1 MNRILVTTATLF
13 LMGIAFAFPPNLSAE
28 EDTNCQI
35 RARKPVY
42 LEARYS
48 RGGRKA
54 PTIRRKGDIIWSG
67 NLRRGGI
74 VSVTATSGWVHMTYM
89 DLTKQDPRSE
99 NRRSI
104 CQNGNVILVPR

>member
-1 MNRILVTTATLF
+1 MNRILTTTAALV
-13 LMGIAFAFPPNLSAE
+13 LMVIAFAFPPNLSAE

-35 RARKPVY
+35 KARKPVY

-54 PTIRRKGDIIWSG
+54 PTIRRKGEIIWSG

>member
-1 MNRILVTTATLF
+1 MIRNLTITVAIA
-13 LMGIAFAFPPNLSAE
+13 LMGIAFTFPSILSAE

-35 RARKPVY
+35 KARKPVY

-54 PTIRRKGDIIWSG
+54 PTIRRKGEIIWSG

-74 VSVTATSGWVHMTYM
+74 VSVTATSGWVHLTYM
-89 DLTKQDPRSE
+89 DLTKRDPRSE
-99 NRRSI
+99 NRRNI
-104 CQNGNVILVPR
+104 CQNGNMILVPR